1 MEKLEFTIT
10 RWLSV
15 KAEGR
20 TALTVLAVLAI
31 CGVGAFGFWT
41 FR

>member
-1 MEKLEFTIT
+1 MDKLEVTIT

-20 TALTVLAVLAI
+20 MALAVLAVLAV
-31 CGVGAFGFWT
+31 CGVGVLGFWT